1 VDKFELSYDAR
12 FKTDTEFGAKVLGLI
27 DLTFFQFCDSC
38 LKADSLEEVDFGSI
52 ALDND
57 HYNITRNT
65 FQACVPAYLA
75 IQQKRKAKDD
85 LEDSEDKTKKRCHKL
100 LKEKEEKGKF
110 QIKDLGN
117 MVKNPKPV
125 AEWKVEGEKYKK
137 TFTKAF
143 NKTGLV
149 TCNKWHVQ
157 GYFFEKC
164 ERKATHKPFVSATHR
179 SAYDKWV
186 KEQKA
191 KNLLAY
197 LKSIK
202 LLV

>member
-1 VDKFELSYDAR
+1 M
-12 FKTDTEFGAKVLGLI
+12 DTEFGAKVLGLI

-38 LKADSLEEVDFGSI
+38 LKADSLEEVGSI

-57 HYNITRNT
+57 RYNITRNT

-75 IQQKRKAKDD
+75 IQQKRKAEDD

-100 LKEKEEKGKF
+100 LKEKEEKDKF

-117 MVKNPKPV
+117 MVKNPNPV

-137 TFTKAF
+137 TFTKDVMTTVPAF

-157 GYFFEKC
+157 GYCFKKC

-191 KNLLAY
+191 KNP
-197 LKSIK
+197 
-202 LLV
+202 